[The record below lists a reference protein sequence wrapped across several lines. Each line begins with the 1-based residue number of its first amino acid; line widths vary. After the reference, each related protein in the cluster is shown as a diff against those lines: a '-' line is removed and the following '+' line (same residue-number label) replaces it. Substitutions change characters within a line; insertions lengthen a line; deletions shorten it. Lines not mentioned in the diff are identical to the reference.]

1 MIMHYEYEWIVTVE
15 VIAETESESKKKLAA
30 FKSKLFEQY
39 AETDDIWL
47 TGIKRA
53 KGRGGSNLYV
63 SLGD

>member
-47 TGIKRA
+47 TGIKRR
-53 KGRGGSNLYV
+53 GRSNLHN
-63 SLGD
+63 SLTD

>member
-1 MIMHYEYEWIVTVE
+1 MHYEYQWIVRVE
-15 VIAETESESKKKLAA
+15 VIADTEEESKKKLAT

-53 KGRGGSNLYV
+53 KGRGRSNLQE
-63 SLGD
+63 SE